1 MLVNE
6 RNSNRNWRE
15 KSISGMIFSYIKL
28 NVYKINYIHKL
39 LELVVTNYKT
49 NQIQPQLSTTTQL
62 HHRHHV
68 GNLENKKKVQE
79 QDYF

>member
-49 NQIQPQLSTTTQL
+49 NQKQKL
-62 HHRHHV
+62 
-68 GNLENKKKVQE
+68 NN
-79 QDYF
+79 